1 MKFLSIA
8 ILSLGLLC
16 GTVYAADAATD
27 AGAQFL
33 TTNKAKPGVK
43 TLPDGLQYKVI
54 KEGTGSKPSADD
66 TVTVDY
72 TGTLIDGT
80 VFDSSAKHGQ
90 PMTFPVKDVIPG
102 WTEALQLM
110 KVGSTWEIYVPASL
124 AYGAAGA
131 PPVIGPNETLIF
143 KITLREVKKY

>member
-16 GTVYAADAATD
+16 GTVYAADVSTD
-27 AGAQFL
+27 AGAAYL
-33 TTNKAKPGVK
+33 TANKSKPGVV

-54 KEGTGSKPSADD
+54 KEGKGPKPSADD

-80 VFDSSAKHGQ
+80 VFDSSDKHGQ
-90 PMTFPVKDVIPG
+90 PMTFPVKEVIPG

-143 KITLREVKKY
+143 KITLRDIKKY

>member
-16 GTVYAADAATD
+16 GSVYADTATD
-27 AGAQFL
+27 AGTQFL
-33 TTNKAKPGVK
+33 TVNKAKAGVT

-54 KEGTGSKPSADD
+54 KEGKGAKPSADD

-131 PPVIGPNETLIF
+131 PPVIGPNETLVF